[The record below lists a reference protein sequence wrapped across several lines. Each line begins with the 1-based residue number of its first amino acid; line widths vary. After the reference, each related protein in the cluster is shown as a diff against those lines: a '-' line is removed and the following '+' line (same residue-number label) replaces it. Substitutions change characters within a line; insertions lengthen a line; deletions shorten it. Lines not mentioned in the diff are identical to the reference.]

1 MSDQLANSLSAAS
14 AGFSSAD
21 SYKRKRE
28 ELEREQALAQLRGG
42 SAAAAPPAAAPPPKE
57 KKKKKKEKARPGA
70 LSFEDDLDGEAELSP
85 SIEKKKMGKCQDVD
99 VSFLKK
105 SAQEEEAA
113 AQKQEAAVRDYLALQ
128 AQAREEPV
136 TLSYVFRS
144 ENTQRELP
152 SGVHRATVTVKMGDA
167 AEEVARAVRL
177 DTEKLGGKFEA
188 IQVAG
193 VREER
198 DCILVLCVPNKE
210 HGSFVIPPTSTL
222 VELRQCKWT
231 EGHSLFDDFKPG
243 VVVVE
248 RRWYEQNRHQFPYS
262 QWSPFEMKGRY
273 SHKEFVANRLAVSGV
288 TPEYKDDKGNV
299 ISVRSGR

>member
-1 MSDQLANSLSAAS
+1 MCIR
-14 AGFSSAD
+14 D
-21 SYKRKRE
+21 S
-28 ELEREQALAQLRGG
+28 
-42 SAAAAPPAAAPPPKE
+42 
-57 KKKKKKEKARPGA
+57 A